1 MQLRGNTPNYIYAAS
16 HQDIPTV
23 KLAAV
28 IEAIAPFLATDKK
41 PDEVKAAILAAD
53 KKAKDAAGSGLG
65 SRELEEGDRPGAKDV
80 AMDAREAACDEREAT
95 MDAAE
100 EKADEG
106 KVDDK
111 AKDRK
116 SARDKRAKDR
126 ADRKMGR
133 DKAAKDRSDDPEH
146 TNDENYMEGADPST
160 PGGSRAGG
168 KTAIDS
174 AEADRRI
181 AAAIAARDALHAA
194 RTDVQPILGVTAF
207 DSAGAT
213 YAEALK
219 HLGVATDGIPES
231 AFGAMLALAKKSQ
244 PAAPMGASDAAT
256 VSNMAKLIP
265 NYNRLR

>member
-1 MQLRGNTPNYIYAAS
+1 
-16 HQDIPTV
+16 V

-28 IEAIAPFLATDKK
+28 IDVIAPFLATDKK
-41 PDEVKAAILAAD
+41 PADVQKAILAAD

-65 SRELEEGDRPGAKDV
+65 SRELEESDRPGAKDA
-80 AMDAREAACDEREAT
+80 AMDAREAACDEREET

-100 EKADEG
+100 EKADAG
-106 KVDDK
+106 KEDK
-111 AKDRK
+111 EAKDRK
-116 SARDKRAKDR
+116 AARDKRAKDR

-133 DKAAKDRSDDPEH
+133 DKAARDRNDDPEH
-146 TNDENYMEGADPST
+146 TNDENFMEGANPST

-174 AEADRRI
+174 GEADRRI

-194 RTDVQPILGVTAF
+194 RTDVQSILGVTAF

-213 YAEALK
+213 YAAALK

-231 AFGAMLALAKKSQ
+231 AYGAMLALARKSAAQAQ
-244 PAAPMGASDAAT
+244 PTGASDAAT
-256 VSNMAKLIP
+256 VATMSTLIP
-265 NYNRLR
+265 GYGRLR